1 MGILTNK
8 QTNKQHLKT
17 PCCAVIW
24 FIFVSWGQIHRFDPT
39 FVPAG
44 VECSFCT
51 SRWIKGSTERII
63 VTSQS
68 HKSKLQ
74 RPTWGLCCHMCCG
87 FLITYHCNWPTS
99 RFFRSGV
106 KGTFCS
112 RFSTEYNK
120 YRSSGHYCSQ
130 QSCPDPTLQLLRAQ
144 AHVNDFFVV
153 RYSNSAEPHE
163 EPSFFLLQ
171 ASGHKWS

>member
-1 MGILTNK
+1 MLWSDFFLFLGDTYTDLIELLYLHT
-8 QTNKQHLKT
+8 
-17 PCCAVIW
+17 
-24 FIFVSWGQIHRFDPT
+24 
-39 FVPAG
+39 
-44 VECSFCT
+44 
-51 SRWIKGSTERII
+51 
-63 VTSQS
+63 S

-87 FLITYHCNWPTS
+87 SLIIYHCNWPTS
-99 RFFRSGV
+99 RFFGSGV

-112 RFSTEYNK
+112 RFGTEYNK

-130 QSCPDPTLQLLRAQ
+130 QSCPDTTLQLLRAQ

-153 RYSNSAEPHE
+153 CYSNSAEPHE

-171 ASGHKWS
+171 ASGHKRSSKRLLSFPYSYLTFVSYPVYW